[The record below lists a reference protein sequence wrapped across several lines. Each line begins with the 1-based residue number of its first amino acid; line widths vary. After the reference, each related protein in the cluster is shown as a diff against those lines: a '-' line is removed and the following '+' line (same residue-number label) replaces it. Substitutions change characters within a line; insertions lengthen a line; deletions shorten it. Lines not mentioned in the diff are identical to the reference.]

1 MNLSTH
7 IGGLA
12 LENPVI
18 AASGTFGYG
27 EEYIKAGDVSWFGAV
42 SIKGT
47 TIAPRAGNPPPRT
60 CETPSGLLNSIGL
73 ENPGARVVIGQKLPW
88 LARFSVPIIANISA
102 VSCEEFSELAG
113 MFAKSPHVSAL
124 EVNVSCPNVKAG
136 GIAFGTSAD
145 MCYEATRAVRK
156 AWKGPLIVKLTPN
169 VADMRAIAKA
179 AVEGGADA
187 LSLINTLVGMAIDI
201 HSMRPVLGNITG
213 GLSGP
218 AIKPV
223 ALRCVWEVSQA
234 VSVPVIGMGGIC
246 SATDALEFI
255 MAGASAVAIG
265 TGLLI
270 DPELPRKVTQG
281 IKEYCESRGIESL
294 QEIVGAAWR

>member
-1 MNLSTH
+1 
-7 IGGLA
+7 
-12 LENPVI
+12 
-18 AASGTFGYG
+18 
-27 EEYIKAGDVSWFGAV
+27 
-42 SIKGT
+42 
-47 TIAPRAGNPPPRT
+47 
-60 CETPSGLLNSIGL
+60 
-73 ENPGARVVIGQKLPW
+73 
-88 LARFSVPIIANISA
+88 
-102 VSCEEFSELAG
+102 
-113 MFAKSPHVSAL
+113 
-124 EVNVSCPNVKAG
+124 
-136 GIAFGTSAD
+136 